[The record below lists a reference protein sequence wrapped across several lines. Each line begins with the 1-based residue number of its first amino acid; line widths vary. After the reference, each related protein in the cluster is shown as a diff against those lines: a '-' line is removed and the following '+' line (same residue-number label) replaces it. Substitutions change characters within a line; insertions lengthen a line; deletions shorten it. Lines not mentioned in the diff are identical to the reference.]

1 MNLPLSRQSLHLF
14 LASFLSPISTSCFEL
29 VAMKEMGSLYVEV
42 GAASPEASKFD
53 HSSAARRY
61 AGKILSERLI
71 GE

>member
-1 MNLPLSRQSLHLF
+1 
-14 LASFLSPISTSCFEL
+14 
-29 VAMKEMGSLYVEV
+29 MKEMGSLYVEV